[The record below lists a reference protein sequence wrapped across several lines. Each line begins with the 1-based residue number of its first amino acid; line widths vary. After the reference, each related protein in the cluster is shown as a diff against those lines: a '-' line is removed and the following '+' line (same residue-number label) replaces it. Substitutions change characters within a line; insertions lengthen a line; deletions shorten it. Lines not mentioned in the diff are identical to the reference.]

1 VVKKLPVLLK
11 GKISVMNKKING
23 IIILLFLSVEIK
35 KYFFTSDKNST
46 FKNIIDIIIK
56 PIIPVSVKISK

>member
-1 VVKKLPVLLK
+1 
-11 GKISVMNKKING
+11 MNKKING

-56 PIIPVSVKISK
+56 PTIPVSVKISK